1 MPTTLLLALSGSLD
15 LTRALLWCPNHIR
28 YISIQQKQKCC
39 HMLENSQI
47 VDKTDINR
55 EEDFSHPA
63 SWRSAHSAPFVI
75 IDQIL
80 LTHWVKLNIVNYALP
95 IFLFQIRLQIKRS
108 VARRNAGQ
116 ISFKDRDVD
125 DVVDGYVACEPY
137 KDSHVWEHSQVMERA
152 MQVIYFLKS
161 I

>member
-1 MPTTLLLALSGSLD
+1 MKPNFAYTLGK
-15 LTRALLWCPNHIR
+15 TKK
-28 YISIQQKQKCC
+28 YII
-39 HMLENSQI
+39 
-47 VDKTDINR
+47 
-55 EEDFSHPA
+55 
-63 SWRSAHSAPFVI
+63 
-75 IDQIL
+75 
-80 LTHWVKLNIVNYALP
+80 P

-161 I
+161 VWLEQFE

>member
-1 MPTTLLLALSGSLD
+1 M
-15 LTRALLWCPNHIR
+15 
-28 YISIQQKQKCC
+28 
-39 HMLENSQI
+39 
-47 VDKTDINR
+47 
-55 EEDFSHPA
+55 
-63 SWRSAHSAPFVI
+63 I

-80 LTHWVKLNIVNYALP
+80 LTHWVKLNIVNNALP

-152 MQVIYFLKS
+152 MQVIVTIRFREKNRAACAQTSVSAYFS
-161 I
+161 SCPHVRFM